1 MELKDYYA
9 ILGVQPTDDLK
20 TIKTAYRRLARK
32 YHPDVSKENDAEAK
46 FKDLAE
52 AWEVLKDE
60 QRRAEYDQ
68 LWQHRNDPGFG
79 RQRQTH
85 EQSYSQQDFDDIF
98 SSMFGQQAHQ
108 RRRQHAAR
116 GHDLEIE
123 VAVFLEETLAEQTR
137 TISYNLPV
145 YNVFGM
151 IESETPKTL
160 NVKIPAG
167 VVDGQRIRLKGQGT
181 PGENGG
187 PNGDLWLVIHI
198 APHPLFDIVGHNLEI
213 VLPLAPWEA
222 ALGAK
227 VTVPTLKE
235 SILLTVPPGSQA
247 GQRLRIK
254 GKGAKPTLAICSPSS
269 KLSCRQNQMKKRV
282 SSGNNWPPPKPAS
295 IRVRHGGKPDGYS
308 NSDVYHYRIVPAYRG
323 IGRGADGDRRLRD
336 D

>member
-52 AWEVLKDE
+52 AWEVLKDD

-68 LWQHRNDPGFG
+68 LWQHRNDPQFG
-79 RQRQTH
+79 RQQQHSH
-85 EQSYSQQDFDDIF
+85 EQSYSQQNFDDIF
-98 SSMFGQQAHQ
+98 SSMFGQQAHHS
-108 RRRQHAAR
+108 RRQHGVR

-137 TISYNLPV
+137 TISYKLPV

-151 IESETPKTL
+151 VESETPKTL

-198 APHPLFDIVGHNLEI
+198 GHNLEI

-222 ALGAK
+222 ALGAR
-227 VTVPTLKE
+227 VTIPTLKE
-235 SILLTVPPGSQA
+235 SILLTIPPGSQA
-247 GQRLRIK
+247 GQRLRVK
-254 GKGAKPTLAICSPSS
+254 GKGLTS
-269 KLSCRQNQMKKRV
+269 KTTTGDLYAVIKIVM
-282 SSGNNWPPPKPAS
+282 PPKPDEKSRELWQQLADAQS
-295 IRVRHGGKPDGYS
+295 SFEPRKTWGK
-308 NSDVYHYRIVPAYRG
+308 A
-323 IGRGADGDRRLRD
+323 
-336 D
+336 

>member
-52 AWEVLKDE
+52 AWEVLKDD

-68 LWQHRNDPGFG
+68 LWQHRNDPQFG
-79 RQRQTH
+79 RQQQHSH

-98 SSMFGQQAHQ
+98 SSMFGQQAHHSH
-108 RRRQHAAR
+108 RQHGVR

-137 TISYNLPV
+137 TISYKLPV

-151 IESETPKTL
+151 VESETPKTL

-181 PGENGG
+181 
-187 PNGDLWLVIHI
+187 
-198 APHPLFDIVGHNLEI
+198 
-213 VLPLAPWEA
+213 LAKMA
-222 ALGAK
+222 ALTATCG
-227 VTVPTLKE
+227 
-235 SILLTVPPGSQA
+235 
-247 GQRLRIK
+247 
-254 GKGAKPTLAICSPSS
+254 
-269 KLSCRQNQMKKRV
+269 
-282 SSGNNWPPPKPAS
+282 W
-295 IRVRHGGKPDGYS
+295 
-308 NSDVYHYRIVPAYRG
+308 
-323 IGRGADGDRRLRD
+323 
-336 D
+336 

>member
-52 AWEVLKDE
+52 AWEVLKDD

-68 LWQHRNDPGFG
+68 LWQQQHSR
-79 RQRQTH
+79 

-98 SSMFGQQAHQ
+98 STMFGQQAHHS
-108 RRRQHAAR
+108 RRQHGVR

-137 TISYNLPV
+137 TISYKLPV

-151 IESETPKTL
+151 VESETPKTL

-198 APHPLFDIVGHNLEI
+198 APHPLFDVVGHNLEI

-227 VTVPTLKE
+227 VTIPTLKE
-235 SILLTVPPGSQA
+235 SILLTIPPGSQA
-247 GQRLRIK
+247 GQRLRVK
-254 GKGAKPTLAICSPSS
+254 GKGLTS
-269 KLSCRQNQMKKRV
+269 KTTTGDLYAVIKIVM
-282 SSGNNWPPPKPAS
+282 PPKPDEKSRALWQQLADAQS
-295 IRVRHGGKPDGYS
+295 SFEPRKTWGK
-308 NSDVYHYRIVPAYRG
+308 A
-323 IGRGADGDRRLRD
+323 
-336 D
+336 